1 MITKC
6 IEKLRLHNNV
16 TISMVNK
23 FLIQF
28 IAFALTTDHKTF
40 IE

>member
-6 IEKLRLHNNV
+6 IEKLRLHNSV

-23 FLIQF
+23 FPIQF
-28 IAFALTTDHKTF
+28 IAFALITDQKTY